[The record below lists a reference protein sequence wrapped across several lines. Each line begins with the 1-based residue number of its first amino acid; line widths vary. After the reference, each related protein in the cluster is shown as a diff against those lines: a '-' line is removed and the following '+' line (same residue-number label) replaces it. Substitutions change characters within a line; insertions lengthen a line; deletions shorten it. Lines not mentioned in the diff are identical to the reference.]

1 MKKITIEPLKKVGDI
16 AFGMTRNE
24 VRKVLGD
31 AVTFMKTPDD
41 DSLTDDFGFC
51 HIYYDA
57 DDRCEAVEIWDA
69 EVYIKNEIRIIKH
82 IGDDLYESVALCINI
97 EPADEKAIFIKKLEG
112 IESRTFF
119 DIEADDEGFISIDYS
134 IGITAPDEEMEG
146 ILIGKENYYVEDNKI
161 VDKLLLKYLKPCRH
175 NNNYNSLSTIFAI
188 FLMTFYF
195 NFRKHIPFS
204 KFYE

>member
-1 MKKITIEPLKKVGDI
+1 MKKITIERLKKVGDI

-51 HIYYDA
+51 HVYYDA
-57 DDRCEAVEIWDA
+57 DDKCEAVEIWDA
-69 EVYIKNEIRIIKH
+69 EVYIKNTKIYPIDIKMAE
-82 IGDDLYESVALCINI
+82 DVLSD
-97 EPADEKAIFIKKLEG
+97 IFE
-112 IESRTFF
+112 

-146 ILIGKENYYVEDNKI
+146 ILIGKENYYVED
-161 VDKLLLKYLKPCRH
+161 
-175 NNNYNSLSTIFAI
+175 
-188 FLMTFYF
+188 
-195 NFRKHIPFS
+195 
-204 KFYE
+204 